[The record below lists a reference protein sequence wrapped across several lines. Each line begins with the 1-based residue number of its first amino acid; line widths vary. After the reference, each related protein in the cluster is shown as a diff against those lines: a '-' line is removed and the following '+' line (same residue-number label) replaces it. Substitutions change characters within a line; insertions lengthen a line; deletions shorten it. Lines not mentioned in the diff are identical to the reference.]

1 MSTLRDIRTFPGLL
15 ADLREEAGW
24 SQSRL
29 GAEAGVDSSFICKL
43 EAGDR
48 QPSRQTVADLA
59 EVLDCTPGDA
69 SRLFVAAGLLPPGRW
84 VVLDDDAD
92 LLIRAAQEVS
102 A

>member
-1 MSTLRDIRTFPGLL
+1 
-15 ADLREEAGW
+15 
-24 SQSRL
+24 
-29 GAEAGVDSSFICKL
+29 
-43 EAGDR
+43 
-48 QPSRQTVADLA
+48 VADLA